1 MSEFEEFLWFSWIKG
16 DKLFLDKESFEL
28 LGKGVCVW
36 LSWIA
41 GDKLFFDKESFETSG
56 KGEFEFD
63 HEDEN
68 ISVIWFP
75 SSIDRLLFICW
86 SKL

>member
-1 MSEFEEFLWFSWIKG
+1 MSEFEESL
-16 DKLFLDKESFEL
+16 
-28 LGKGVCVW
+28 W
-36 LSWIA
+36 LSWIK

-56 KGEFEFD
+56 EGEFEFD

-75 SSIDRLLFICW
+75 SSIDRLLLICW